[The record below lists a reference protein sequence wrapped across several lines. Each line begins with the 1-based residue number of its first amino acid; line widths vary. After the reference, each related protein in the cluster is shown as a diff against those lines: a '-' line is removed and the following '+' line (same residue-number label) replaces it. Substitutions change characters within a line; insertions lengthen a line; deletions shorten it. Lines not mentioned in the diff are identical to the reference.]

1 MALSLLKE
9 ITQPPP
15 SIFFL
20 CLSHSHLVFLQLP
33 FLLHGERKEVQCA
46 VCGMIHWVNSSSLG
60 AACEDM
66 VVFECVTV
74 ASEGCRCLEGCCEEV
89 LRGRVFHQGYG
100 GFCDACVS
108 VTVHMQGEKGMGGVE
123 WFWLCNLCISQV
135 HLNTKVVYFVLFCR
149 LCVRCHYLYQFRQ
162 DKASCDVPGVISGHT
177 YCAST
182 RMPMFTSAP
191 VCSMCAF
198 LGAHVQWLLASVV
211 LLMVLWEQAELKDQC
226 QMGIF
231 QGQQNCENKWGPW
244 KGPELCSIVKLS
256 VWTAWASWI

>member
-1 MALSLLKE
+1 MAVSLLKE

-108 VTVHMQGEKGMGGVE
+108 VTVHMQGKKGWVG
-123 WFWLCNLCISQV
+123 
-135 HLNTKVVYFVLFCR
+135 
-149 LCVRCHYLYQFRQ
+149 
-162 DKASCDVPGVISGHT
+162 
-177 YCAST
+177 
-182 RMPMFTSAP
+182 
-191 VCSMCAF
+191 
-198 LGAHVQWLLASVV
+198 
-211 LLMVLWEQAELKDQC
+211 
-226 QMGIF
+226 
-231 QGQQNCENKWGPW
+231 
-244 KGPELCSIVKLS
+244 
-256 VWTAWASWI
+256 